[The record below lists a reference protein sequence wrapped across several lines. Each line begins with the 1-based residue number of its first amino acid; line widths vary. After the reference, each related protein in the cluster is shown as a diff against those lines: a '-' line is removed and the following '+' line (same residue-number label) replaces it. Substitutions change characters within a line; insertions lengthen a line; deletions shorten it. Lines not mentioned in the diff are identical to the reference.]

1 MCLDFYDLHVAV
13 ISLHY
18 PTRFLRTK
26 LQVYVHAE
34 PLVLNAVCV
43 RVT

>member
-1 MCLDFYDLHVAV
+1 MCLDLHDLDVAV

-18 PTRFLRTK
+18 RTRFLRTK
-26 LQVYVHAE
+26 LQVYVQAE